1 LQIPGAACKK
11 KPPRSA
17 MAPHTQEPEKDLFL
31 PGGGREAGHREDA
44 VPGQLSVESRSLRW
58 RWQQKRPLAVLFA
71 VALAAG
77 VAVAFT
83 RPLPVASKGAGIPAH
98 IEAYSHSC
106 GAAFKQCGGQNFK
119 SATCCQPGCICQGV
133 NEFYKQCEPPKGT
146 SQCST
151 TYAKKMY
158 KPLKAK
164 VMTTK
169 AELAKAK
176 TKLAE
181 LTKSADKL
189 SGAAQWFRK
198 EANKAAGHASWLK
211 GDTAKKVAAAKEIPD
226 KPKCASALQ
235 RCGSGES
242 WTGPDCCQTGCECK
256 EKEQYYAQCV
266 VPWGFKTCK
275 AAAMDAANKVAGKLQ
290 GGVGAAW
297 KDADAKKAQAEE
309 KEAEAKKAV
318 AAKEEAAKTVDT
330 LEKKLKDEVREA
342 AVWSITVK
350 PPPAKAKKASQKKGK
365 KARDKGDKKK
375 PSKDEGGDE
384 DEEDVEEEE
393 EEEDDDEDI
402 GDDDDSTDDK
412 DGHQVKD
419 SGKKKH
425 EKDDDDSTDDK
436 DSHQGKDSG
445 KKKHEKDDDD
455 STDDKDSHQGKDSG
469 KKKHEKDD
477 DGAAKKGPKDKD
489 TTREPEKGGDVE
501 EHQRDGNTKHTER
514 SGKKED

>member
-1 LQIPGAACKK
+1 MHIPGAACKK

-17 MAPHTQEPEKDLFL
+17 MAPQTQEPENDLFF

-44 VPGQLSVESRSLRW
+44 VPGQLSVESRSMRW
-58 RWQQKRPLAVLFA
+58 RWQQTRPLAVLLA

-83 RPLPVASKGAGIPAH
+83 RPLPAVSKGEGIPAH
-98 IEAYSHSC
+98 IQAYSHSC

-119 SATCCQPGCICQGV
+119 NATCCQPGCLCKGV
-133 NEFYKQCEPPKGT
+133 NEFFAQCEPPKGT
-146 SQCST
+146 SECST

-164 VMTTK
+164 VTATK
-169 AELAKAK
+169 VDLAKAKAKLAELAK
-176 TKLAE
+176 
-181 LTKSADKL
+181 SANKL

-226 KPKCASALQ
+226 KPKCVSALQ
-235 RCGSGES
+235 RCGSGKS

-275 AAAMDAANKVAGKLQ
+275 AAAMDAANKVAAKLQ
-290 GGVGAAW
+290 AEAGGAW
-297 KDADAKKAQAEE
+297 KDTDAKKAQAEE
-309 KEAEAKKAV
+309 KEAEAKKAI

-330 LEKKLKDEVREA
+330 LEKKLKDEIREA

-350 PPPAKAKKASQKKGK
+350 PSPAKAKKTSQKKGE
-365 KARDKGDKKK
+365 KAGERGDKKK
-375 PSKDEGGDE
+375 TSKDEGGDK

-393 EEEDDDEDI
+393 EDEEV
-402 GDDDDSTDDK
+402 GDDYDSTDDK
-412 DGHQVKD
+412 DGHQGKD
-419 SGKKKH
+419 SGKRKH
-425 EKDDDDSTDDK
+425 EKDDDD
-436 DSHQGKDSG
+436 
-445 KKKHEKDDDD
+445 
-455 STDDKDSHQGKDSG
+455 
-469 KKKHEKDD
+469 
-477 DGAAKKGPKDKD
+477 AAKRGPKNKD
-489 TTREPEKGGDVE
+489 AAREHEKGGDVE
-501 EHQRDGNTKHTER
+501 EHQRDGNTKHTEG
-514 SGKKED
+514 SGKKEE